1 MLSLMFPVSTLGA
14 SSHALRLV
22 VTPELTVPTELLKTQ
37 PLDRLIEKRI
47 LDLHREESMQM
58 SANGKHR
65 HRDSEARRPA
75 PPSLVDAG
83 GVMPHDPS
91 EEVIEGCH
99 PHGFIAAAV
108 SAFANHYPLALRPQH
123 FWLMILQAIATHVNL
138 NAEEL
143 RSKWVT
149 HKGKKV
155 LKVWRNY
162 FRLGLPNDWA
172 GVINDPG
179 DGFLAQ
185 IGKNVVEGVMQ
196 DLQPAFGG
204 TTADERLASAITV
217 MDATKSFFK
226 FKVCT
231 FCGFPSVT
239 LEGSLD
245 DWRAL
250 RAHAEA
256 LVIKRCS
263 AEFAEK
269 WCAALLPLLDKFVA
283 EYEVGLAGS
292 TGADEAFWNSM
303 VKRGGDEGSGEH
315 TWFSGWVNILFPYI
329 EQRPNEWCVPYSPS
343 NGYVQEGR
351 EGRVPPARRRY
362 SLSSYPP
369 EDYGPG
375 ECGPD
380 CAAFPK
386 GLAEAPVSH
395 GSTRTPTLTLT
406 HLLCPPTLPSP
417 LPGHMG
423 LLRRRAAP
431 KVPCRLRRRHAGPR
445 DQDGE
450 PASRLVHCAM
460 TLMRNLCAMAW
471 P

>member
-1 MLSLMFPVSTLGA
+1 MFPVSTLGA

-65 HRDSEARRPA
+65 HRDSEAGQPA

-217 MDATKSFFK
+217 MDATKSFFE

-231 FCGFPSVT
+231 WCGFPSVT

-256 LVIKRCS
+256 LVMKRCS

-351 EGRVPPARRRY
+351 EGRVREGRAGGAR
-362 SLSSYPP
+362 
-369 EDYGPG
+369 E
-375 ECGPD
+375 
-380 CAAFPK
+380 AAFPK
-386 GLAEAPVSH
+386 GLAEAPVTWDYFGVELPLKFRAGFVGATQDPETKTVSPRVGWYILREA
-395 GSTRTPTLTLT
+395 GS
-406 HLLCPPTLPSP
+406 
-417 LPGHMG
+417 G
-423 LLRRRAAP
+423 RRA
-431 KVPCRLRRRHAGPR
+431 VFRSL
-445 DQDGE
+445 GE
-450 PASRLVHCAM
+450 KFERIWFRMMCIMHSLM